1 MELADGSLMA
11 REEILARFHAFVL
24 TSHRLMCEES
34 SGFSSSRWFAV
45 PLECVGLC
53 EISRKSR
60 PWLIV
65 PAVVAILA
73 GLMFDP
79 LFEAGLAPS
88 FSLRRALLC
97 AGIVAAGFVFAYIRS
112 RRLRLVI
119 HAGGA
124 IEEFGFSGL
133 DTGWQ
138 REFVRCLHQAR
149 ADRVRQAANVQ
160 LHV

>member
-1 MELADGSLMA
+1 MDLANGSFMA
-11 REEILARFHAFVL
+11 QEEVLARFHNFLL
-24 TSHRLMCEES
+24 TSHRLICEEH

-53 EISRKSR
+53 ELSRKSR

-79 LFEAGLAPS
+79 FFEAGLAPS

-97 AGIVAAGFVFAYIRS
+97 AGIVAGGFIFAYIRS
-112 RRLRLVI
+112 RKLCLVI

-124 IEEFGFSGL
+124 KEEFGFSGL
-133 DTGWQ
+133 NTGWP